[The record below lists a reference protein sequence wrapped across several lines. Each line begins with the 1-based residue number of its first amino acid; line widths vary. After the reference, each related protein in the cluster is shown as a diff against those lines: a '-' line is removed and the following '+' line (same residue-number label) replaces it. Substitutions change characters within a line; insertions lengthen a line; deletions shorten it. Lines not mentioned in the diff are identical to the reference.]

1 MSDRGTVLQ
10 NVFDTIPTGI
20 FVVDIEWPKGSEPED
35 ITFRYVTTNPA
46 YARMLSVPTNALA
59 GRCPHDCF
67 PSDIAQRF
75 CTNYSRCLG
84 QRQPISYE
92 ESLELNECRC
102 TLLTLLSP
110 IFAPDGRISQIIGS
124 SQEVTANSR
133 VEKTTK
139 PCEETRA
146 QPVELASVSPH
157 STNKPPP
164 VDTNHRQG
172 IEDFLELMRLP
183 LEHSAIMACLVD
195 RDARFLYVND
205 TACQLLGY
213 SREEFLAMSV
223 ADVTPDFPPEAWPQ
237 HWQQVKQRRSFT
249 FEAVKQKKDNQ
260 RFPAEITVNY
270 FEFNDQEYNLVLVRD
285 ITSRKQTEDALS
297 QEKELLSTLINNN
310 PIGIISTDESGKIL
324 LVNPAFEKICGY
336 CEAELVSQLPPY
348 PYWDIAELDQIYQ
361 EFGLAMSGKKEQIE
375 LWFTRKNGERFLARL
390 KPITIFDA
398 RGNML
403 RHLATMEDITKY
415 KQAEAEL
422 YKALEREIELNELK
436 TRFIAMVSHEY
447 RTPLTT
453 ILSSAEL
460 LERYVDQYTTEKR
473 LQHYRR
479 IQSAVDA
486 LTQLVSDVLTISK
499 IDARKQEFNASPLDL
514 EKFCRERL
522 EDLQQTMES
531 QHTLVFTTEDGS
543 NSNAQSTAMPTAYMD
558 EKLLRYIIIN
568 LLSNAIKYSPQG
580 STVKFHLAC
589 HQSSAIL
596 RLQDEGIGI
605 PLNDQQHVFESFYRG
620 SNTRNISGTG
630 LGLAIVKKAV
640 DLHGGQ
646 ITLESQEGVGT
657 TFTVTLPLNNRTR
670 TSGERTEAID
680 RRVAENAPWQ
690 LEPLQSRLSGS
701 QPSPIERF
709 QQ

>member
-10 NVFDTIPTGI
+10 NVFDTISTGI

-59 GRCPHDCF
+59 GRCPHDCL

-75 CTNYSRCLG
+75 CTNYSHCLE

-102 TLLTLLSP
+102 TLLTSLSP
-110 IFAPDGRISQIIGS
+110 IFEPDGRISQIIGS

-139 PCEETRA
+139 PCEERRA

-157 STNKPPP
+157 SANKPPP
-164 VDTNHRQG
+164 VDTNHCQG
-172 IEDFLELMRLP
+172 IEDCLGLMRLS
-183 LEHSAIMACLVD
+183 LKHSAIMACLVD

-237 HWQQVKQRRSFT
+237 HWQEVKQRRSFT

-260 RFPAEITVNY
+260 RLPVEITVNY

-336 CEAELVSQLPPY
+336 CETELVGQLPPY
-348 PYWDIAELDQIYQ
+348 PYWDIAELDHIYQ

-460 LERYVDQYTTEKR
+460 LERYIDQYTEEKR

-479 IQSAVDA
+479 IQTAVDA
-486 LTQLVSDVLTISK
+486 LTQLISDVLTISR
-499 IDARKQEFNASPLDL
+499 IEARKKEFNPSPIELD
-514 EKFCRERL
+514 EFCREL
-522 EDLQQTMES
+522 LADLQLTIGS
-531 QHTLVFTTEDGS
+531 QHNLVFTGQDSS
-543 NSNAQSTAMPTAYMD
+543 NLEAQSTTMPIAYMD
-558 EKLLRYIIIN
+558 EKLLRYIISN

-580 STVKFHLAC
+580 STIEFHLAW
-589 HQSSAIL
+589 HQSNVIL
-596 RLQDEGIGI
+596 RIQDEGIGI
-605 PLNDQQHVFESFYRG
+605 PVNDQQHIFESFYRG

-630 LGLAIVKKAV
+630 LGLAIVKRAV

-646 ITLESQEGVGT
+646 IALESEEGVGT
-657 TFTVTLPLNNRTR
+657 TFTVTLPLNNRAVTVEGR
-670 TSGERTEAID
+670 TKAID
-680 RRVAENAPWQ
+680 RVAESAPWQ